1 MPISFQVP
9 TMELCFMSK
18 VNYHMGNRLNAILEE
33 VGVNKTRLSEQ
44 IGYSKKHI
52 FKILERD
59 EIQWSV
65 IRKIGD
71 AIRVDMNTYFP
82 ELPPEPLDIHE
93 RLDKMELTDVN
104 RVKAMLKVMEQK
116 YMDLMEKYTALL
128 EQQTK
133 Q

>member
-1 MPISFQVP
+1 MG
-9 TMELCFMSK
+9 K
-18 VNYHMGNRLNAILEE
+18 VNYHMGNRLNAILED
-33 VGVNKTRLSEQ
+33 VGVNKTRLSKE
-44 IGYSKKHI
+44 IGYSEKHI
-52 FKILERD
+52 FKILERE

-71 AIRVDMNTYFP
+71 AIRIDMNTYFP
-82 ELPPEPLDIHE
+82 ELPPEPLDIHD
-93 RLDKMELTDVN
+93 RINNMDTKDVN